1 MKSWQKSRYEAI
13 LNFSNNYLILG
24 YLGVTL
30 SSCNIKDNFCF
41 TLIRLCS
48 QNSNF
53 SVVILIDLIKCNV
66 QVLGAQLVVGGRPP
80 LLFFDNQK
88 KCPNFGKK
96 ALIVQVKFTIQ
107 NIALRVSRRKN
118 SESIPYG
125 AFCFLVFDEMF
136 IEVP

>member
-13 LNFSNNYLILG
+13 LNFSNNYLISV

-30 SSCNIKDNFCF
+30 SSYNIKDNFCF

-96 ALIVQVKFTIQ
+96 ALIV
-107 NIALRVSRRKN
+107 
-118 SESIPYG
+118 
-125 AFCFLVFDEMF
+125 
-136 IEVP
+136 